1 MPRVKRGFKLRR
13 RHNRVLKQA
22 KGYFGRK
29 SKLFRVANQQVMK
42 SGVYSYRDRRQKKR
56 DFRKLWIARINA
68 EARQNDIS
76 YNRFMHGLKLAGIEL
91 DRKILAEM
99 AVNDKAAF
107 AKLCETAKAA
117 L

>member
-1 MPRVKRGFKLRR
+1 MPRAKRGFKLRS
-13 RHNRVLKQA
+13 RHKRVLKQA

-42 SGVYSYRDRRQKKR
+42 SSVYAFRDRRQKKR

-68 EARQNDIS
+68 EARQNEIS
-76 YNRFMHGLKLAGIEL
+76 YSRLMHGLKLAGIEL
-91 DRKILAEM
+91 DRKILAEL

-107 AKLCETAKAA
+107 AKLCESAKSA